1 MTDMDRRGWHI
12 DKGVPLAVI
21 VTVIFT
27 LGGLVYSSI
36 SKFAQQDER
45 IGKVELTLRYQQKSR
60 ENARTRTA
68 KQFDEMKTDLRSIN
82 AKLDRLIESDR

>member
-1 MTDMDRRGWHI
+1 MTDMDRRVWHI

-21 VTVIFT
+21 LTVIFT